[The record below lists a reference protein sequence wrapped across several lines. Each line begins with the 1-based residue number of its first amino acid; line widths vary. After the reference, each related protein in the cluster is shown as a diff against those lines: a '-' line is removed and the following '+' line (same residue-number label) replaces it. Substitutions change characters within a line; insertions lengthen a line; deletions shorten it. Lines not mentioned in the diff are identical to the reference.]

1 MPDNPNLIPPT
12 VFERLKRAAGEGGWT
27 TDLAQLEPH
36 LVDQRKRFRGA
47 SPLLLLPD
55 STARVAEIVR
65 ICAESRTPVVPQGG
79 NTGLVGGATPS
90 VLGNEV
96 IINLARMSRVR
107 SIDTAAATIA
117 VEAGCVLASVQRAA
131 EAAGYLFPLSL
142 GAEGSCQI
150 GGNLATNAGG
160 LQVLRYGTARALTL
174 GLEAVLPDGRIFSNM
189 LGLVKDNTGYDLK
202 QLFIGAEGTLGII
215 TAAVLRLFPLPHRRV
230 TALIALP
237 AFDAALTTMA
247 RLRQASGDRM
257 NACELMSAF
266 ALGLAVR
273 HLPGAMT
280 PFATP
285 SPWTLLVEFEASEG
299 MDLDLVVEDA
309 IATLVGSGTVIDA
322 ILAGSAGQAQAMWR
336 LREGIPDAQ
345 RREGGSIKHD
355 ISVPAARAGDFLQE
369 AEAAIATAVP
379 GARVCAFGHLGDGNL
394 HYNISQPAGADEDG
408 FLQKWSDVARLV
420 HDLAVKHGG
429 SISAEHGIGQLK
441 REDLVRY
448 KDPVVLDLM
457 RTIKRTLDPHNI
469 MNPGKV
475 L

>member
-1 MPDNPNLIPPT
+1 M
-12 VFERLKRAAGEGGWT
+12 
-27 TDLAQLEPH
+27 
-36 LVDQRKRFRGA
+36 
-47 SPLLLLPD
+47 
-55 STARVAEIVR
+55 
-65 ICAESRTPVVPQGG
+65 
-79 NTGLVGGATPS
+79 
-90 VLGNEV
+90 
-96 IINLARMSRVR
+96 
-107 SIDTAAATIA
+107 
-117 VEAGCVLASVQRAA
+117 
-131 EAAGYLFPLSL
+131 
-142 GAEGSCQI
+142 
-150 GGNLATNAGG
+150 
-160 LQVLRYGTARALTL
+160 QVLRYGTARALTL

-215 TAAVLRLFPLPHRRV
+215 TAAVLRLFPLPHQRV

-273 HLPGAMT
+273 HLPGDMT

-369 AEAAIATAVP
+369 ADAAIATAVP

-420 HDLAVKHGG
+420 HNLAVKHGG

-448 KDPVVLDLM
+448 KDPVALDLM

>member
-1 MPDNPNLIPPT
+1 MPDKSNLIPAA
-12 VFERLKRAAGEGGWT
+12 VIERLKQAAGEGGWSA
-27 TDLAQLEPH
+27 DPGELEPH
-36 LVDQRKRFRGA
+36 VVDQRKRFRGA

-55 STARVAEIVR
+55 TTARVAEIVR
-65 ICAESRTPVVPQGG
+65 ICAEHRTPMVPQGG
-79 NTGLVGGATPS
+79 NTSLVGGATPS
-90 VLGNEV
+90 DRGNEV
-96 IINLARMSRVR
+96 IVNLARLNRIR
-107 SIDTAAATIA
+107 SVDATAATIT
-117 VEAGCVLASVQRAA
+117 VEAGCVLVSVQRAA
-131 EAAGYLFPLSL
+131 AAAGYLFPLSL

-189 LGLVKDNTGYDLK
+189 LGLPKDNTGYDLK
-202 QLFIGAEGTLGII
+202 HLFIGAEGTLGII
-215 TAAVLRLFPLPHRRV
+215 TAAVLRLFPLPHQRA
-230 TALIALP
+230 TALVALP
-237 AFDAALTTMA
+237 SFDAALRTMA
-247 RLRQASGDRM
+247 RLRQASGERM
-257 NACELMSAF
+257 NACEVMSAF
-266 ALGLAVR
+266 AIGLAVQ

-285 SPWTLLVEFEASEG
+285 APWTLLVEFEAGEG
-299 MDLDLVVEDA
+299 MDLAPVIEDA

-322 ILAGSAGQAQAMWR
+322 ILAGSSAQAHAMWR

-345 RREGGSIKHD
+345 RQEGGSIKHD
-355 ISVPAARAGDFLQE
+355 ISVPPARAEAFLQE
-369 AEAAIATAVP
+369 AEAAVAGIVP

-394 HYNISQPAGADEDG
+394 HYNISQPLGADREV
-408 FLQKWSDVARLV
+408 FLQKWNEVARLV

-441 REDLVRY
+441 REDLIRY
-448 KDPVVLDLM
+448 KDPVELDLM